1 MSVRQ
6 LYIKRVDANHAP
18 LIEHIFRE
26 NYGEL
31 TSIEIIR
38 HSSQSKKNKYSA
50 RLFVEYWY
58 STQVS
63 INFVDRLTRKGSAKV
78 VYNDPH
84 AWVVVPDR
92 EATNALTIEALNLH
106 VKELNYECERLRGVA
121 RNFHHDL
128 LGYQK
133 QYYDLYDLYVTLKAK
148 HEKPVFDLTDDDDV

>member
-6 LYIKRVDANHAP
+6 LFIKRVDPNHAP
-18 LIEHIFRE
+18 LIEHIFRA

-31 TSIEIIR
+31 SSIEIIR
-38 HSSQSKKNKYSA
+38 HSSQTKKNKYSA

-63 INFVDRLTRKGSAKV
+63 QNFVDRLTRKGTAKV

-84 AWVVVPDR
+84 AWVVMPDR
-92 EATNALTIEALNLH
+92 DASDKDFTIEALNLH
-106 VKELNYECERLRGVA
+106 VKELNHECERLRSVA

-133 QYYDLYDLYVTLKAK
+133 QYYDLYDLYTNLKAK
-148 HEKPVFDLTDDDDV
+148 YEKPVIDLTDDDV